1 MIAVMNN
8 VYEYVDENEKKN
20 INVLTIDVHFDG
32 ATKLEDALKIVDNL
46 KRSKYVKDNKLK
58 VVPAIY
64 TVSPMSDI
72 ADDIKK

>member
-1 MIAVMNN
+1 MNN

-64 TVSPMSDI
+64 SVSPMRDI
-72 ADDIKK
+72 AEDIKK

>member
-1 MIAVMNN
+1 MNN

-58 VVPAIY
+58 VIPAIY

-72 ADDIKK
+72 ADKVK